1 MMQQMKLY
9 TTFLTENG
17 DVVCVIP
24 VVRHGHPEQPKI
36 LYDGHDH
43 ALFYRAPGQTFV
55 LDYINEAIQIVLKQT
70 DKVLL
75 FEVDLDQ
82 QNIIT
87 DYFVPVVQTERL
99 PAFQLDETVEE
110 EPPSV

>member
-1 MMQQMKLY
+1 MMKQMKLY

-24 VVRHGHPEQPKI
+24 AVQENGPVEPKI
-36 LYDGHDH
+36 LYDGREH
-43 ALFYRAPGQTFV
+43 ALFYRAPGQSFV
-55 LDYINEAIQIVLKQT
+55 LDYINEAIQIALKQT

-82 QNIIT
+82 QNIVT
-87 DYFVPVVQTERL
+87 DYFVPVVRTERL
-99 PAFQLDETVEE
+99 PAFQLEQTVDE
-110 EPPSV
+110 

>member
-24 VVRHGHPEQPKI
+24 AVRSGHPEQPKI

>member
-1 MMQQMKLY
+1 MQQMKLY

-24 VVRHGHPEQPKI
+24 AVRHGHPEQPKI
-36 LYDGHDH
+36 LYDGYDH

-99 PAFQLDETVEE
+99 SAFQLDETVEE

>member
-1 MMQQMKLY
+1 MQQMKLY

-24 VVRHGHPEQPKI
+24 AVRHGHPEQPKI

>member
-24 VVRHGHPEQPKI
+24 AVQGGNPEQPKI
-36 LYDGHDH
+36 LYDGHQH
-43 ALFYRAPGQTFV
+43 ALFYRAPGQSFV
-55 LDYINEAIQIVLKQT
+55 LDYLNDAIQIALKRT

-82 QNIIT
+82 QDIVT

-99 PAFQLDETVEE
+99 PAFQLEQTVDE
-110 EPPSV
+110 

>member
-1 MMQQMKLY
+1 MKQMKLY

-24 VVRHGHPEQPKI
+24 AVQENEPVEPKI
-36 LYDGHDH
+36 LYDGREH
-43 ALFYRAPGQTFV
+43 ALFYRAPGQSFV
-55 LDYINEAIQIVLKQT
+55 LDYINEAIQIALNQT

-82 QNIIT
+82 QNIVT
-87 DYFVPVVQTERL
+87 DYFVPVVRTERL
-99 PAFQLDETVEE
+99 PAFQLEQTVDE
-110 EPPSV
+110 